1 MSRGLGLDVAAVT
14 VRRPTYFNRRADAH
28 VPALLSVTVTGEP
41 SRPPTVTKSQCVAAR
56 DDETAP
62 ARRARRQTGARS
74 HTQSGEGVSGQA
86 GPMSVHTEPCGG
98 PQVPAYSGPCATL
111 HW

>member
-41 SRPPTVTKSQCVAAR
+41 SRPPLPQSRSAWQPHN
-56 DDETAP
+56 DESAP
-62 ARRARRQTGARS
+62 AHRAMRQTG
-74 HTQSGEGVSGQA
+74 GEFG
-86 GPMSVHTEPCGG
+86 
-98 PQVPAYSGPCATL
+98 
-111 HW
+111 